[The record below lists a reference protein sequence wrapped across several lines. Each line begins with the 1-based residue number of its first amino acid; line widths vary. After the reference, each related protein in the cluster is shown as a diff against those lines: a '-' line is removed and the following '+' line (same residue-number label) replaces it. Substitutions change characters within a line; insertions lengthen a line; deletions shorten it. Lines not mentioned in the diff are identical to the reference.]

1 MKEHPMVLDVRGLA
15 KSFTLHGIGGRVVHA
30 FSGVD
35 LTVGGGEL
43 VALAGRSGAGKSSVI
58 KSVYRT
64 YRPTAGTVLFT
75 PAGGESVDLAALPD
89 AAVADLRER
98 EIGYVSQFL
107 RAEPRRGVL
116 DVVARAGVRR
126 GMEPGHARDAAADV
140 LARLRLDREL
150 WQTYPTLL
158 SGGEQ
163 QRVNLASALLAPPR
177 LLLLDEPVSAL
188 DPANREAVLAMIEA
202 LVAGGTAVLS
212 ILHDHD
218 AIRRLA
224 TRVVLMAQGRVV
236 DAGDPSTVLAAA

>member
-1 MKEHPMVLDVRGLA
+1 M
-15 KSFTLHGIGGRVVHA
+15 T
-30 FSGVD
+30 
-35 LTVGGGEL
+35 EL
-43 VALAGRSGAGKSSVI
+43 SH
-58 KSVYRT
+58 
-64 YRPTAGTVLFT
+64 
-75 PAGGESVDLAALPD
+75 ALPLWGLPFGD
-89 AAVADLRER
+89 KDL
-98 EIGYVSQFL
+98 
-107 RAEPRRGVL
+107 
-116 DVVARAGVRR
+116 VARAGVRR